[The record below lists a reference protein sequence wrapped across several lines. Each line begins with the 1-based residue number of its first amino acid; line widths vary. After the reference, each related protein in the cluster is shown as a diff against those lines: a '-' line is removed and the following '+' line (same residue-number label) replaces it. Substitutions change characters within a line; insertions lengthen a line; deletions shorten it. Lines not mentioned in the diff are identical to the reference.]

1 MITLQPTP
9 ATPGPDAARGH
20 SAGAAVVRLD
30 GPITVATAWKLV
42 ARVAEAVER
51 GETRLLLDLTR
62 VTALDP
68 AGVAALLEAQRLV
81 EQRPGGTL
89 ALHANRLVAGIL
101 TTSGTTG
108 RFTLSHGAGM

>member
-9 ATPGPDAARGH
+9 AAPGPDAARGPG
-20 SAGAAVVRLD
+20 AGTAVVALD

-42 ARVAEAVER
+42 ARVAEAVQR
-51 GETRLLLDLTR
+51 GETRLLLDLSR
-62 VTALDP
+62 VTALDA

-89 ALHANRLVAGIL
+89 ALRPNRLVAGIL
-101 TTSGTTG
+101 TTSGTSG
-108 RFTLSHGAGM
+108 RFTLSHGTGM

>member
-1 MITLQPTP
+1 
-9 ATPGPDAARGH
+9 
-20 SAGAAVVRLD
+20 VRLD

-89 ALHANRLVAGIL
+89 ALHPNRLVAAIL